1 MLVTQNYIC
10 KEIIT
15 RENLQFEM
23 ALYRV
28 NMNVTP
34 LIYNTYYKFHVN
46 MNKLHF
52 LKGQSIKNKQFP
64 LKYISTQR
72 NGSLKK
78 IITEVSHLQEYITK
92 RKSQALKSILVQIE
106 SMKSYKDLII
116 YCSQF
121 GPVENVY
128 CYTLPK
134 QHQFVLL
141 EFKNLQAV
149 RNICENATFIDNY
162 IPSKTNVLWFRKV
175 SNDKMKL
182 HSKFSASKYIISKPL
197 LVKENIIRDLIGTSS
212 SISDQM
218 VTLYNEYKLDE
229 LEIRLKFLTI
239 VQLEHSFASLFPNI
253 IIHPFGSFING
264 FGKRLSDL
272 DLIFFVDGLKVENL
286 SSRLVFHGK
295 STIMNEKEQVLV
307 FMGVIADTM
316 KYIIPG
322 ICNVRKIFNAR
333 VPIIK
338 FHNLFTYTE
347 CDLSMSNVIA
357 TYMSE
362 LLFLYGELDS
372 RVKPLVFTIRKWAKD
387 NKLTNIYPGKTI
399 TNFSLTLL
407 VIFYL
412 QQINILPVINKM
424 TTYSE
429 ITSEYQQDLKKVYM
443 HYSSDDSISYTTN
456 NADLGSLLIDL
467 FRFYSDFN
475 FKAKQICLQTGV
487 AVESKHDSALYIRN
501 PFEEGLNVS
510 KNVSFDEVQ
519 RIKTSMLIAITNLQN
534 TEHLKSK
541 KWGILSILN
550 FSDPYNSG
558 INMSEILYKEVNK
571 ENTENNEIVKS
582 TEEKNVNT
590 TLSTKTT
597 NVITNKDIVSQK

>member
-46 MNKLHF
+46 INKLHF
-52 LKGQSIKNKQFP
+52 LKGQSIKNRQFP

-78 IITEVSHLQEYITK
+78 IITEVSHLQEYITI

-121 GPVENVY
+121 GPVENIY

-149 RNICENATFIDNY
+149 QNIRENATFIDNY

-175 SNDKMKL
+175 SNDKMKS

-197 LVKENIIRDLIGTSS
+197 LIKENIIRDLIGTSS

-272 DLIFFVDGLKVENL
+272 DLIFFVDGLKVENF

-316 KYIIPG
+316 KYIIP
-322 ICNVRKIFNAR
+322 
-333 VPIIK
+333 
-338 FHNLFTYTE
+338 E

-362 LLFLYGELDS
+362 VLFLYGELDS

-429 ITSEYQQDLKKVYM
+429 ITNEYQQDLKKVYM

-487 AVESKHDSALYIRN
+487 AVESNHDSALYIRN

-590 TLSTKTT
+590 TLSTETT

>member
-1 MLVTQNYIC
+1 MSCGWLIGPPDIQPKGNRKIQGLDDYSTLEFYIGRLLQEMILFGYLAIL
-10 KEIIT
+10 KKLSGVEIT
-15 RENLQFEM
+15 SRDFNAFYDLGLKF
-23 ALYRV
+23 
-28 NMNVTP
+28 NVT
-34 LIYNTYYKFHVN
+34 TD
-46 MNKLHF
+46 
-52 LKGQSIKNKQFP
+52 
-64 LKYISTQR
+64 
-72 NGSLKK
+72 GSLKK

-316 KYIIPG
+316 KYIIP
-322 ICNVRKIFNAR
+322 
-333 VPIIK
+333 
-338 FHNLFTYTE
+338 E

>member
-1 MLVTQNYIC
+1 
-10 KEIIT
+10 
-15 RENLQFEM
+15 M
-23 ALYRV
+23 ALYRI

-34 LIYNTYYKFHVN
+34 LIYNTYYKCYVN

-52 LKGQSIKNKQFP
+52 LKGQSMKNRQFP

-72 NGSLKK
+72 NDSLKK
-78 IITEVSHLQEYITK
+78 IFKEVSHLQEYITI
-92 RKSQALKSILVQIE
+92 RKSQALRSILVQIE
-106 SMKSYKDLII
+106 SMKSYKDLIT
-116 YCSQF
+116 YCSKF
-121 GPVENVY
+121 GPVENIY

-149 RNICENATFIDNY
+149 QDIYKDATFIDNY

-182 HSKFSASKYIISKPL
+182 YSKFTTSKFMTSRSL
-197 LVKENIIRDLIGTSS
+197 LIKENVIRDLIVSSS
-212 SISDQM
+212 SISNQM
-218 VTLYNEYKLDE
+218 ITLYNEYKLDE

-239 VQLEHSFASLFPNI
+239 VQLEHSFASLFPNV

-295 STIMNEKEQVLV
+295 STIMSEKEQMHV

-322 ICNVRKIFNAR
+322 ICNVRRIFNAR

-362 LLFLYGELDS
+362 VLFLYSELDS
-372 RVKPLVFTIRKWAKD
+372 RVKPLIFTIRKWAKD
-387 NKLTNIYPGKTI
+387 NKLTNIYPGRTI

-412 QQINILPVINKM
+412 QQIDILPVISNM

-429 ITSEYQQDLKKVYM
+429 ITNEYQRNLKKVYM
-443 HYSSDDSISYTTN
+443 HYSSDDSISYTNN

-467 FRFYSDFN
+467 FRFYSNFN
-475 FKAKQICLQTGV
+475 FKRKQICLQTGI
-487 AVESKHDSALYIRN
+487 AIESEHDSALYIRN
-501 PFEEGLNVS
+501 PFEDGLNVS

-519 RIKTSMLIAITNLQN
+519 RIKSLMSTAVTNLRN
-534 TEHLKSK
+534 TELSKPK

-550 FSDPYNSG
+550 FSEPSNCD
-558 INMSEILYKEVNK
+558 INISEILYRETNK
-571 ENTENNEIVKS
+571 EGTENEIIKS

-590 TLSTKTT
+590 TLNTKTMDVT
-597 NVITNKDIVSQK
+597 TNKKTVSQK

>member
-52 LKGQSIKNKQFP
+52 LKGQSIKNRQFP

-78 IITEVSHLQEYITK
+78 IITEVSHLQEYITI

-316 KYIIPG
+316 KYIIP
-322 ICNVRKIFNAR
+322 
-333 VPIIK
+333 
-338 FHNLFTYTE
+338 E

-362 LLFLYGELDS
+362 VLFLYGELDS

-487 AVESKHDSALYIRN
+487 AIESKHDSALYIRN

-582 TEEKNVNT
+582 TEEKNVDT

>member
-1 MLVTQNYIC
+1 
-10 KEIIT
+10 
-15 RENLQFEM
+15 M

-28 NMNVTP
+28 NMNITP
-34 LIYNTYYKFHVN
+34 LIYNTYYKFCIN
-46 MNKLHF
+46 MSKLDF
-52 LKGQSIKNKQFP
+52 PNGQSVIKNRRIA

-78 IITEVSHLQEYITK
+78 TISEMSHLQEYITM
-92 RKSQALKSILVQIE
+92 RKSQALRSILVQIE
-106 SMKSYKDLII
+106 SMKSYKDLIS
-116 YCSQF
+116 YCYQF
-121 GPVENVY
+121 GSVANIY

-141 EFKNLQAV
+141 EFKQLKSVQDLY
-149 RNICENATFIDNY
+149 ENATFIDNY
-162 IPSKTNVLWFRKV
+162 IPSRTNVLWFRKV
-175 SNDKMKL
+175 SNNNMKL
-182 HSKFSASKYIISKPL
+182 QYKSSLPMSKPL
-197 LVKENIIRDLIGTSS
+197 LFKEDIIRDLIASSS

-218 VTLYNEYKLDE
+218 VTLYNGYKLDE
-229 LEIRLKFLTI
+229 LEIRLKFQTI

-272 DLIFFVDGLKVENL
+272 DLILFIDGLKIENL

-295 STIMNEKEQVLV
+295 SPIINEKDHMHVL
-307 FMGVIADTM
+307 MGLIADTM

-347 CDLSMSNVIA
+347 CDLSMSNIIA

-362 LLFLYGELDS
+362 VLFLYGEIDS
-372 RVKPLVFTIRKWAKD
+372 RVKPLIFTIRKWAKD
-387 NKLTNIYPGKTI
+387 NKLTNIHPGKTI

-412 QQINILPVINKM
+412 QKIKVLPVISKM

-429 ITSEYQQDLKKVYM
+429 ITNEYKNNLKNVYM
-443 HYSSDDSISYTTN
+443 HYSSNDSISYTSN
-456 NADLGSLLIDL
+456 NANLESLLID
-467 FRFYSDFN
+467 FFQFYIDFN
-475 FKAKQICLQTGV
+475 FKANQICLQTGI
-487 AVESKHDSALYIRN
+487 AIELMHDSAMYIRN
-501 PFEEGLNVS
+501 PFEEELNVS
-510 KNVSFDEVQ
+510 KNVSFNEVQ
-519 RIKTSMLIAITNLQN
+519 RIKTLMSIAITNLRN
-534 TEHLKSK
+534 TQHLKSK

-550 FSDPYNSG
+550 FPEALSNS
-558 INMSEILYKEVNK
+558 INVSEILDKEVNK
-571 ENTENNEIVKS
+571 IETKDNQMLRS
-582 TEEKNVNT
+582 PEEKNVSN
-590 TLSTKTT
+590 TLSTNITDVTT
-597 NVITNKDIVSQK
+597 NKNIVSQK